1 MQLSSSN
8 GLVQHNMTRLLTIF
22 FLLLVS
28 GCAVVTSYPYKPV
41 SSDSVVKLERC
52 SVFYKYVAQI
62 DEGVTLDIRT
72 SRADEPRM
80 TAYIQVVDKELKSLH
95 FLDKRFKIESGD
107 DGSIGYGEV
116 KLRPATGVL
125 VADVEFGKFF
135 PKKFTL
141 YLPEIQTSK
150 KVIAVAPITFEMQT
164 EKSAHGILCGL

>member
-1 MQLSSSN
+1 
-8 GLVQHNMTRLLTIF
+8 MT
-22 FLLLVS
+22 V
-28 GCAVVTSYPYKPV
+28 
-41 SSDSVVKLERC
+41 
-52 SVFYKYVAQI
+52 
-62 DEGVTLDIRT
+62 
-72 SRADEPRM
+72 
-80 TAYIQVVDKELKSLH
+80 YIQVVDKELKSLH
-95 FLDKRFKIESGD
+95 FLDERFKIESGD

-164 EKSAHGILCGL
+164 EKSVHGILCGL